1 MKLTTKDQR
10 LFKCLVLPLLDDL
23 HRLAYFLCHNQD
35 DAEDLVADTV
45 RKACEK
51 FRSLKN
57 HDKIKP
63 WLIRIL
69 KNTFVSF
76 CRTRNKY
83 TPVEYDDD
91 YLAKDEQYSIFTE
104 VSQPFL
110 LWWGNPERELLNKM
124 LEEDIQEAISE
135 LPHEFRFVV
144 VLCDVEGLSYKEIST
159 TLRIP
164 IGTVRS
170 RLARGRSILQ
180 KKLYHHAVERGII
193 HTRIH
198 HYEHEHIKEY
208 QL

>member
-1 MKLTTKDQR
+1 MKLTNEEQR
-10 LFKCLVLPLLDDL
+10 QFKRLVLPLLDDL

-51 FRSLKN
+51 FRSLRDRN
-57 HDKIKP
+57 KIKP

-69 KNTFVSF
+69 KNTFVSL
-76 CRTRNKY
+76 CRTRNNF
-83 TPVEYDDD
+83 TTIEYDEDSV
-91 YLAKDEQYSIFTE
+91 AEDEGYSLFTE
-104 VSQPFL
+104 ISQPFL

-124 LEEDIQEAISE
+124 LEEDIQEAIAE

-144 VLCDVEGLSYKEIST
+144 VLYDVEGLSYKEIAAT
-159 TLRIP
+159 MRVP

>member
-1 MKLTTKDQR
+1 MKLTTEEQR
-10 LFKCLVLPLLDDL
+10 QLRCLVLPLLDYL

-35 DAEDLVADTV
+35 DAEDLVAETI

-51 FRSLKN
+51 FRSLRDHNKV
-57 HDKIKP
+57 KA

-69 KNTFVSF
+69 RNTFVSLH
-76 CRTRNKY
+76 RTRNNVL
-83 TPVEYDDD
+83 TTEYDDNGQFS
-91 YLAKDEQYSIFTE
+91 LFTE

-124 LEEDIQEAISE
+124 LEEDIREAISE

-144 VLCDVEGLSYKEIST
+144 VLCDVEGLSYKEIAKI
-159 TLRIP
+159 LKIP

-180 KKLYHHAVERGII
+180 KKLSHHAVERGIAHSGI
-193 HTRIH
+193 HT
-198 HYEHEHIKEY
+198 YEHENV
-208 QL
+208 

>member
-1 MKLTTKDQR
+1 MKLTTEEQR
-10 LFKCLVLPLLDDL
+10 QLRCLVLPLLDYL

-35 DAEDLVADTV
+35 DAEDLVAETI

-51 FRSLKN
+51 FRSLRDHNKV
-57 HDKIKP
+57 KA

-69 KNTFVSF
+69 RNTFVSLH
-76 CRTRNKY
+76 RTRNNVL
-83 TPVEYDDD
+83 TTEYDDNGQFS
-91 YLAKDEQYSIFTE
+91 LFTE

-124 LEEDIQEAISE
+124 LEEDIREAISE

-144 VLCDVEGLSYKEIST
+144 VLCDVEGLSYKEIAKI
-159 TLRIP
+159 LKIP

-180 KKLYHHAVERGII
+180 KKLSHHAVERGITHSGI
-193 HTRIH
+193 HT
-198 HYEHEHIKEY
+198 YEHENV
-208 QL
+208 